1 MNRPITATTEL
12 ELRRLAKRYSKYGFD
27 YDKLVGMY
35 NIDSELSDEAT
46 LVMMRFTLSIQFN
59 EEEYFTVQDIA
70 LLYDVNEEEVEE
82 TIEAHKNELIANG
95 GMVEVSFTPPDDMKG
110 E

>member
-1 MNRPITATTEL
+1 MNRPITATTES

-35 NIDSELSDEAT
+35 NIDSALSDEAT
-46 LVMMRFTLSIQFN
+46 LVMMRFTLSNQLG

-70 LLYDVNEEEVEE
+70 LLCDVSEDEIEK
-82 TIEAHKNELIANG
+82 TSEAHRDEFVANG
-95 GMVEVSFTPPDDMKG
+95 GMVEVSFTPPKEMIG

>member
-46 LVMMRFTLSIQFN
+46 LVMMRFTLSIQFD

-82 TIEAHKNELIANG
+82 TIEAYKDELIANG
-95 GMVEVSFTPPDDMKG
+95 GMVEVSFVPPADMKG

>member
-1 MNRPITATTEL
+1 MNRPITATTES

-46 LVMMRFTLSIQFN
+46 LVMMRFTLSIQFDKK
-59 EEEYFTVQDIA
+59 EYFTVQDIA
-70 LLYDVNEEEVEE
+70 LLCDVSEDEVEE
-82 TIEAHKNELIANG
+82 TTGAHKDEFVANG
-95 GMVEVSFTPPDDMKG
+95 SMVEVSFTPPTDMKG

>member
-1 MNRPITATTEL
+1 MNRPITATTES

-27 YDKLVGMY
+27 YPRLVDMY

-46 LVMMRFTLSIQFN
+46 LVMMRFTLSMQFD
-59 EEEYFTVQDIA
+59 EKEYFTVQDIA
-70 LLYDVNEEEVEE
+70 LLCDVSEDEVEE
-82 TIEAHKNELIANG
+82 TTEAHKDELIANG
-95 GMVEVSFTPPDDMKG
+95 GMVEVSFTPLADMKG